1 VANKMAKKSC
11 ELIQKI
17 QSKLHSKD
25 KKKDDD
31 FKILNEIHSNN
42 IELDIIMLH
51 MNEKMKK
58 FKEEVRE
65 RATKINM
72 DLIDEFMNEEK
83 AKNKKK

>member
-1 VANKMAKKSC
+1 MSKKSC